1 MAGLHLQA
9 LHWSTNGEL
18 DPMDQLTVLNSLIP
32 QCIATTQLELIRS
45 VERLAIP
52 VSQSTVQIS
61 VA

>member
-52 VSQSTVQIS
+52 VSQSTVQMS